1 MLLIQQ
7 EASQSQGHRLW
18 DQGPWVSQAAGEG
31 LENLP
36 YVPELALTISMFQ
49 KYLPDIYDPAL
60 LSITDTVWSPAAR
73 ETVKDEPG
81 RPHP

>member
-60 LSITDTVWSPAAR
+60 LPITDTV
-73 ETVKDEPG
+73 
-81 RPHP
+81 